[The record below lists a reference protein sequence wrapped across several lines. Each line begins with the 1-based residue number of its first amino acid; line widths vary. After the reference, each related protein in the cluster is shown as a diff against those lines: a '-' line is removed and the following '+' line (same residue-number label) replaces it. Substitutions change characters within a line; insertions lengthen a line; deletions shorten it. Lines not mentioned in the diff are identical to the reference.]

1 MILLPEFSNNFIIAT
16 TVGFSVTFII
26 SAIIVMS
33 ERLHGKFTFDLQYGV
48 QKTHIKPT
56 PRVGGIAII
65 TSIFIVCPIIDIQH
79 MPVFKIIC
87 LGSLPVFCVGLLED
101 ITKKISVKTR
111 FLAALLSGF
120 LFIYISGYSIT
131 DAGISF
137 LNLALAIPIFSILFT
152 LFCISGL
159 INSFNL
165 IDGFNGL
172 SSGTAI
178 ILLLAFACI
187 SNQVGDIT
195 LTNISLL
202 LAISIIG
209 FFAFNFPLGK
219 LFLGD
224 GGAYLLGYIIAALVI
239 LLPVRNHEVSP
250 WISLLIV
257 IYPTTETLASILRR
271 KFSKNKVISA
281 PDRNHLHHLLSKNIV
296 EPMYKFAGY
305 SKGKNSLTAL
315 ISLTMPMSTLLWAI
329 FFEANIV
336 NASIYITSFVIS
348 YSILYCLL
356 LKFSSKPDFL

>member
-1 MILLPEFSNNFIIAT
+1 MMLLPEFSNNFIIAT

-26 SAIIVMS
+26 SAIIIMS

-56 PRVGGIAII
+56 PRVGGIAIV
-65 TSIFIVCPIIDIQH
+65 TSIFIVCPIIDMQH
-79 MPVFKIIC
+79 MPVYNVIF
-87 LGSLPVFCVGLLED
+87 LGSLPVFFVGLLED
-101 ITKKISVKTR
+101 ITKKISIKTR

-131 DAGISF
+131 DVGISF

-187 SNQVGDIT
+187 SNQVGDII

-202 LAISIIG
+202 LAISIFG
-209 FFAFNFPLGK
+209 FFVFNFPLGK
-219 LFLGD
+219 IFLGD
-224 GGAYLLGYIIAALVI
+224 GGAYLLGYIIAVLVI
-239 LLPVRNHEVSP
+239 ILPMRNHEVSP
-250 WISLLIV
+250 WISLVII
-257 IYPTTETLASILRR
+257 IYPITETLASILRR
-271 KFSKNKVISA
+271 ILSKNTEISTA
-281 PDRNHLHHLLSKNIV
+281 DRNHLHHMLLKNIV
-296 EPMYKFAGY
+296 EPIYRFAGY

-315 ISLTMPMSTLLWAI
+315 MSLTMPMSTLLWAI
-329 FFEANIV
+329 FFKANTV
-336 NASIYITSFVIS
+336 NASIYITFFVIS
-348 YSILYCLL
+348 YSISYCLL
-356 LKFSSKPDFL
+356 LKFSNKPNS